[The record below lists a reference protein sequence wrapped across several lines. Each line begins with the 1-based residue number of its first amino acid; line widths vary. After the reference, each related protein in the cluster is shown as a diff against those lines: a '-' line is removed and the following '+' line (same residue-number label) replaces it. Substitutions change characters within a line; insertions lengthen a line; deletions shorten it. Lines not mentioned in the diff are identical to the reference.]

1 MQAAD
6 AMDGSEKELLPH
18 WVKEAV
24 LHSQIPQMQEL
35 KCAFL
40 LIPSEVLFKTTYR
53 ATTYSCQSASSKV
66 WLSTKSLSS

>member
-1 MQAAD
+1 
-6 AMDGSEKELLPH
+6 MDGSEKELLPH

-40 LIPSEVLFKTTYR
+40 LIPSEVLFKI
-53 ATTYSCQSASSKV
+53 SC
-66 WLSTKSLSS
+66 